1 MGYDKAFQQKVFDD
15 IKTWAPPPK
24 REKKLAKKD
33 APQPDKDSKS
43 RKRNRVEED
52 ALESDTGDI
61 FDDEENEGV
70 YQEVIPRGT
79 KSRPKP

>member
-1 MGYDKAFQQKVFDD
+1 MGYDKAFQQKVFDG
-15 IKTWAPPPK
+15 IRTWVPPPK
-24 REKKLAKKD
+24 REKKKKD
-33 APQPDKDSKS
+33 APQPDKGPKS

-52 ALESDTGDI
+52 VLDSDTGDV